1 MNVMQEVVGGGY
13 RATQGHVLINRAGE
27 EIRWRYE
34 TMKRQIKA
42 LDAAYAGAL
51 LASVFSTRPWL
62 QALHLSVG
70 AERTHDDGSG
80 SCRTI
85 KLRVSQV
92 KPLEGA
98 PLPPDLEING
108 QFDDDAAAFE
118 LERSL
123 GDGSIGLYEALAID
137 PAEDVD
143 IEETLSREPI
153 NELLQVE
160 DIDGHA
166 AFARLCPHRAAELKL
181 A

>member
-1 MNVMQEVVGGGY
+1 MKPRKERIDVLLVERGLAESRAKAQALVLAGQVVVGDQRVDKPGAQVPVEADIRLKGEVLPYVSRGG
-13 RATQGHVLINRAGE
+13 L
-27 EIRWRYE
+27 
-34 TMKRQIKA
+34 KLKA
-42 LDAAYAGAL
+42 A
-51 LASVFSTRPWL
+51 
-62 QALHLSVG
+62 
-70 AERTHDDGSG
+70 
-80 SCRTI
+80 
-85 KLRVSQV
+85 
-92 KPLEGA
+92 LEGA